1 MEQYGITHTGMVREN
16 NEDRFF
22 MDKEK
27 HIYMVADGMG
37 GHNAG
42 EVASQMAVDIAGQ
55 YINDSMT
62 PDADL
67 TQVICDAITA
77 ANRDIYQKSIHSKK
91 LSGMG
96 TTLDVCAFY
105 EDKIITF
112 HVGDSRIYRLRG
124 DELSLMTTDH
134 SFVEML
140 VQKGE
145 LTREEAENHPNRN
158 MITRAVGT
166 ESTVLIDVSEQ
177 DAKPGDLYLM
187 CSDGLTN
194 MLNQSELEQILKLDV
209 SLEDRANRLV
219 ELANEKGGTDNITV
233 LMIEV

>member
-1 MEQYGITHTGMVREN
+1 MEQYGITHAGMVREN
-16 NEDRFF
+16 NEDRFV
-22 MDKEK
+22 MDEKK

-42 EVASQMAVDIAGQ
+42 EVASQMAVDITGEH
-55 YINDSMT
+55 IKDSLT
-62 PDADL
+62 PDADF

-77 ANRDIYQKSIHSKK
+77 ANRDIFQKSCKNKK
-91 LSGMG
+91 MAGMG
-96 TTLDVCAFY
+96 TTLDICAFY
-105 EDKIITF
+105 EDKLVTF
-112 HVGDSRIYRLRG
+112 HVGDGRIYRLRG
-124 DELSLMTTDH
+124 DEFSQLTTDH

-140 VQKGE
+140 IQKGE

-166 ESTVLIDVSEQ
+166 ESTVLIDVSESE
-177 DAKPGDLYLM
+177 AEAGDLFLM
-187 CSDGLTN
+187 CTDGLTN
-194 MLNQSELEQILKLDV
+194 MLNSSEMEQILKLDV
-209 SLEDRANRLV
+209 SLKKRANRLV